1 MASYSN
7 IPLSATTADSRDS
20 LELAS
25 LASSDSPSRR
35 SSSSRSLSSRRLSA
49 ELATHDDP
57 LTLDIDDSDTRGRS
71 GPRPSRQRSYSVGS
85 TFDFNAHLFPLSASA
100 NDPLYL
106 SLDPTTT
113 RGSSFQNLEKQK
125 SITYFNGLS
134 LVVGLQIG
142 SGIFSSPAQ
151 VNSNAGSPGAALII
165 WLLSGILAWTGASS
179 YIELGG
185 AIPLSGGAQAY
196 LQHIFGDLPAFLFA
210 WVAIMV
216 MRPGSSAIISII
228 AGEYLG
234 SVFWG
239 SLAEDS
245 EPPPQ
250 IAVKALAL
258 LCLWFI
264 TILNCLSTK
273 AGTRAGD
280 VFLMIKLT
288 SLIAITVIG
297 IVVAVTG
304 FSVKEGGPSNEW
316 KQGNW
321 FKGSSK
327 DLGAYAVA
335 LYAGLWAF
343 DGWDNVNYIT
353 GEMKNPSRDLPR
365 VIHSAMPLVI
375 VCYIM
380 ANISYFFV
388 LPSSVIASS
397 TTVAVRFGTTVFG
410 NVGGILF
417 ALAVSISCVGA
428 LNATT
433 FTSGRLVYVAGKQ
446 GYLPKIFGRLGLK
459 YSGAAASGRGESTG
473 TTLKVPI
480 FGTAYTRTPIF
491 AMLLNAV
498 LSSFFTIV
506 GSFEALIAFYGVAGY
521 SFYFLTV
528 LGLIILRYREPD
540 LPRPYKCWIVTPIVF
555 CCVSLFL
562 VSRGVFGA
570 PVQTGGVVIFVM
582 VGVVVFWV
590 RVGMP
595 KGLKRVVGRLKF
607 WGKKGR
613 MEGEGW
619 AAVGEARP
627 VVAE

>member
-1 MASYSN
+1 MAAYSN

-25 LASSDSPSRR
+25 LASSDHSSRR
-35 SSSSRSLSSRRLSA
+35 SSSSSRSISSSRRLSV

-57 LTLDIDDSDTRGRS
+57 LTLEIDDSQTRRAGS
-71 GPRPSRQRSYSVGS
+71 RPLRQRSYSVGS

-100 NDPLYL
+100 SDPLYL

-125 SITYFNGLS
+125 SITYLNGLS

-165 WLLSGILAWTGASS
+165 WVISGILAWTGASS

-210 WVAIMV
+210 WVAVMV

-228 AGEYLG
+228 AGEYLS
-234 SVFWG
+234 SVMWG
-239 SLAEDS
+239 SLTEDA

-250 IAVKALAL
+250 IAVKVIALAG
-258 LCLWFI
+258 LWFI
-264 TILNCLSTK
+264 TLLNCLSTK
-273 AGTRAGD
+273 AGTRMGD
-280 VFLMIKLT
+280 VFLMVKLI

-304 FSVKEGGPSNEW
+304 FSVKPGGPSKEW

-321 FKGSSK
+321 FQGSSH
-327 DLGAYAVA
+327 DPGAYAVA

-375 VCYIM
+375 VCYLL

-410 NVGGILF
+410 TVGGILF
-417 ALAVSISCVGA
+417 ALAVSISCFGA

-446 GYLPKIFGRLGLK
+446 GYLPRVFGRLGIRWTAA
-459 YSGAAASGRGESTG
+459 SAAAAASAPTV
-473 TTLKVPI
+473 KVPV
-480 FGTAYTRTPIF
+480 FGTAYTRTPII
-491 AMLLNAV
+491 AMLLNAA
-498 LSSFFTIV
+498 LTSFFIV
-506 GSFEALIAFYGVAGY
+506 IGSFSALLTFYGVAGY
-521 SFYFLTV
+521 TFYFLTV
-528 LGLIILRYREPD
+528 LGLIVLRYREPE
-540 LPRPYKCWIVTPIVF
+540 LERPYRCWIVTPITF

-570 PVQTGGVVIFVM
+570 PVQTGGVVLF
-582 VGVVVFWV
+582 VGVGVIVYWV
-590 RVGMP
+590 RVGPP
-595 KGLKRVVGRLKF
+595 KSLKRLFRMGR
-607 WGKKGR
+607 WPWRRATPG
-613 MEGEGW
+613 GEW

-627 VVAE
+627 VVAS

>member
-1 MASYSN
+1 MATYSN

-25 LASSDSPSRR
+25 LASSDHDSRR
-35 SSSSRSLSSRRLSA
+35 SSSSSSRSISSSRRLSA

-57 LTLDIDDSDTRGRS
+57 LTLDIDDSETRRAGS
-71 GPRPSRQRSYSVGS
+71 RPLRQRSYSVGS

-100 NDPLYL
+100 SDPLYL

-125 SITYFNGLS
+125 SITYLNGLS

-165 WLLSGILAWTGASS
+165 WVISGILAWTGASS

-216 MRPGSSAIISII
+216 MRPGSTAIISII

-234 SVFWG
+234 SVLWG
-239 SLAEDS
+239 SLTEDAV
-245 EPPPQ
+245 PPPQ
-250 IAVKALAL
+250 IAVKAIALAG
-258 LCLWFI
+258 LWLI
-264 TILNCLSTK
+264 TLLNCLSTK
-273 AGTRAGD
+273 AGTRMGD
-280 VFLMIKLT
+280 VFLMVKLI

-297 IVVAVTG
+297 IVVAATG
-304 FSVKEGGPSNEW
+304 FSVKPGGPSNEW

-321 FKGSSK
+321 FQGSSH
-327 DLGAYAVA
+327 DPGAYAVA

-375 VCYIM
+375 VCYLL

-410 NVGGILF
+410 TAGGILF
-417 ALAVSISCVGA
+417 ALAVSISCLGA

-446 GYLPKIFGRLGLK
+446 GYLPRVFGRLGVRWT
-459 YSGAAASGRGESTG
+459 AAAPSSTA
-473 TTLKVPI
+473 TVKVPV
-480 FGTAYTRTPIF
+480 FGTSYTRTPIL
-491 AMLLNAV
+491 AMLLNAA
-498 LSSFFTIV
+498 LTSFFIV
-506 GSFEALIAFYGVAGY
+506 IGSFSALLTFYGVAGY
-521 SFYFLTV
+521 TFYFLTV
-528 LGLIILRYREPD
+528 LGLIVLRYREPE
-540 LPRPYKCWIVTPIVF
+540 LERPYRCWIITPIVF

-570 PVQTGGVVIFVM
+570 PVQTGGVVVFVA
-582 VGVVVFWV
+582 VGVVVYWF
-590 RVGMP
+590 RVGLP
-595 KGLKRVVGRLKF
+595 KGVKRLIPRWGR
-607 WGKKGR
+607 WRSTPG
-613 MEGEGW
+613 GEW

-627 VVAE
+627 VVAS

>member
-1 MASYSN
+1 MSYTN
-7 IPLSATTADSRDS
+7 IPLSANDDGRDS

-25 LASSDSPSRR
+25 LASSSPSPRH
-35 SSSSRSLSSRRLSA
+35 SSSSSPSLSSSRRLSA

-57 LTLDIDDSDTRGRS
+57 LTLDIDDHHHHN
-71 GPRPSRQRSYSVGS
+71 PRPIRQRSYSVGS

-100 NDPLYL
+100 SDPLYL
-106 SLDPTTT
+106 SLDPTATN
-113 RGSSFQNLEKQK
+113 RSSSQNLEKQK
-125 SITYFNGLS
+125 SITYLNGLS

-151 VNSNAGSPGAALII
+151 VNSNAGSPGAALLI

-179 YIELGG
+179 YAELGG

-210 WVAIMV
+210 WVAVVV
-216 MRPGSSAIISII
+216 MRPGSAAIISII

-239 SLAEDS
+239 SLTEDTD
-245 EPPPQ
+245 PPPQ
-250 IAVKALAL
+250 LAVKAIAL
-258 LCLWFI
+258 MGMWMI
-264 TILNCLSTK
+264 TFLNCLSTK
-273 AGTRAGD
+273 AGTRMGD
-280 VFLMIKLT
+280 VFLLIKLI
-288 SLIAITVIG
+288 SLMAITVIG
-297 IVVAVTG
+297 IVVAITG
-304 FSVKEGGPSNEW
+304 FSVKPGGPSMEW
-316 KQGNW
+316 KMGNW
-321 FKGSSK
+321 FGGSSK
-327 DLGAYAVA
+327 DPGAYAVA

-353 GEMKNPSRDLPR
+353 GEMKNPARDLPR

-375 VCYIM
+375 SCYM
-380 ANISYFFV
+380 LANISYFFV

-410 NVGGILF
+410 SVGGILF
-417 ALAVSISCVGA
+417 ALAVSISCLGA

-446 GYLPKIFGRLGLK
+446 GYLPKVFGRLGIRAVTN
-459 YSGAAASGRGESTG
+459 SVSTP
-473 TTLKVPI
+473 TTTTFRVPI
-480 FGTAYTRTPIF
+480 FGTSYTRTPIY
-491 AMLLNAV
+491 AMLLNGF
-498 LSSFFTIV
+498 LTSFFVII

-528 LGLIILRYREPD
+528 LGLIILRYREPG
-540 LPRPYKCWIVTPIVF
+540 LERPYKCWIVTPIVF

-570 PVQTGGVVIFVM
+570 PIQTAGVIIFVM
-582 VGVVVFWV
+582 IGVVVFWV
-590 RVGMP
+590 RVGPP
-595 KGLKRVVGRLKF
+595 KALKRVFGKLRF
-607 WGKKGR
+607 WKKGR
-613 MEGEGW
+613 KEEGW
-619 AAVGEARP
+619 SAVGEARP

>member
-1 MASYSN
+1 MSSYTN
-7 IPLSATTADSRDS
+7 IPLSASTADGRDS

-25 LASSDSPSRR
+25 LASSSPSRR
-35 SSSSRSLSSRRLSA
+35 SSSSSPSLSSSRRLSA

-57 LTLDIDDSDTRGRS
+57 LTLDIDDHTS
-71 GPRPSRQRSYSVGS
+71 GPSRPIRQRSYSVGS

-100 NDPLYL
+100 SDPLYL
-106 SLDPTTT
+106 SLDPTTP
-113 RGSSFQNLEKQK
+113 RGSSQNLEKQK
-125 SITYFNGLS
+125 SITYLNGLS

-151 VNSNAGSPGAALII
+151 VNSNAGSPGAALLI

-179 YIELGG
+179 YAELGG

-210 WVAIMV
+210 WVAVVV
-216 MRPGSSAIISII
+216 MRPGSAAIISII

-239 SLAEDS
+239 SLTEDA

-250 IAVKALAL
+250 LAVKAIALAGM
-258 LCLWFI
+258 WMI

-273 AGTRAGD
+273 AGTRMGD
-280 VFLMIKLT
+280 VFLLIKLI
-288 SLIAITVIG
+288 SLMAITIIG
-297 IVVAVTG
+297 IVVAITG
-304 FSVKEGGPSNEW
+304 FSVKPGGPSMEW
-316 KQGNW
+316 KMGNW
-321 FKGSSK
+321 FEGSSK
-327 DLGAYAVA
+327 DPGAYAVA

-353 GEMKNPSRDLPR
+353 GEMKNPTRDLPR

-375 VCYIM
+375 SCYLL
-380 ANISYFFV
+380 ANVSYFFV

-410 NVGGILF
+410 SVGGILF
-417 ALAVSISCVGA
+417 ALAVSISCLGA

-446 GYLPKIFGRLGLK
+446 GYLPRIFGRLGIR
-459 YSGAAASGRGESTG
+459 SASNSVSAPI
-473 TTLKVPI
+473 TTIRVPM
-480 FGTAYTRTPIF
+480 FGTSYTRTPIF
-491 AMLLNAV
+491 AMLLNAF
-498 LSSFFTIV
+498 LTSFFVIIGT
-506 GSFEALIAFYGVAGY
+506 FEALIAFYGVAGY

-528 LGLIILRYREPD
+528 LGLIVL
-540 LPRPYKCWIVTPIVF
+540 
-555 CCVSLFL
+555 
-562 VSRGVFGA
+562 RGVFGA
-570 PVQTGGVVIFVM
+570 PVQTGGVIVFVM

-590 RVGMP
+590 RVGPP
-595 KGLKRVVGRLKF
+595 KVLKRGLGKLRFWRRGRK
-607 WGKKGR
+607 
-613 MEGEGW
+613 EEGW
-619 AAVGEARP
+619 SAVGEARP
-627 VVAE
+627 VVAG

>member
-1 MASYSN
+1 MAYTN
-7 IPLSATTADSRDS
+7 IPLSASTADGRDS

-25 LASSDSPSRR
+25 LASSSPSRR
-35 SSSSRSLSSRRLSA
+35 SSSSSRSISSSRRLSA

-57 LTLDIDDSDTRGRS
+57 LTLDLDSGTQS
-71 GPRPSRQRSYSVGS
+71 SRPPRQRSYSVGS

-100 NDPLYL
+100 SDPLYL
-106 SLDPTTT
+106 SLSDPATG
-113 RGSSFQNLEKQK
+113 RGGSAQHLEKQK
-125 SITYFNGLS
+125 SITYLNGLS

-151 VNSNAGSPGAALII
+151 VNSNAGSPGAALVI

-179 YIELGG
+179 YAELGG

-210 WVAIMV
+210 WVAVVV
-216 MRPGSSAIISII
+216 MRPGSAAIISII

-234 SVFWG
+234 SVFSG
-239 SLAEDS
+239 SLTEDTD
-245 EPPPQ
+245 PPPQ
-250 IAVKALAL
+250 LAVKAIALAGM
-258 LCLWFI
+258 WMI
-264 TILNCLSTK
+264 TLLNCLSTK
-273 AGTRAGD
+273 AGTRMGD
-280 VFLMIKLT
+280 VFLLIKLV
-288 SLIAITVIG
+288 SLMAITVIG
-297 IVVAVTG
+297 IVVAITG
-304 FSVKEGGPSNEW
+304 FSVKPGGPSMEW
-316 KQGNW
+316 KMGNW
-321 FKGSSK
+321 FEGSSR
-327 DLGAYAVA
+327 DPGAYAVA

-353 GEMKNPSRDLPR
+353 GEMKNPARDLPR

-375 VCYIM
+375 SCYLL
-380 ANISYFFV
+380 ANVSYFFV

-410 NVGGILF
+410 SVGGILF
-417 ALAVSISCVGA
+417 ALAVSISCLGA

-446 GYLPKIFGRLGLK
+446 GYLPKVFGRLGIK
-459 YSGAAASGRGESTG
+459 SAN
-473 TTLKVPI
+473 TTTTTVRVPI
-480 FGTAYTRTPIF
+480 FGTSYTRTPIF
-491 AMLLNAV
+491 AMLLNGV
-498 LSSFFTIV
+498 LTSFFIII

-528 LGLIILRYREPD
+528 LGLIVLRYREPG
-540 LPRPYKCWIVTPIVF
+540 LERPYRCWITTPIVF

-590 RVGMP
+590 RVGPP
-595 KGLKRVVGRLKF
+595 KGVKRVFGRLKF
-607 WGKKGR
+607 WKKGR
-613 MEGEGW
+613 KEEGW
-619 AAVGEARP
+619 SAVGEARP

>member
-1 MASYSN
+1 MASYTN
-7 IPLSATTADSRDS
+7 VPLSGEDRDS

-25 LASSDSPSRR
+25 LASSSHSRASL
-35 SSSSRSLSSRRLSA
+35 SSDSRSLSSSRRLSA

-57 LTLDIDDSDTRGRS
+57 LTLEIDDSETYAVGGGS
-71 GPRPSRQRSYSVGS
+71 RPLRQRSYSVGS

-113 RGSSFQNLEKQK
+113 RGPSFQNLEKQK

-151 VNSNAGSPGAALII
+151 VNSSAGSPGAALLI

-239 SLAEDS
+239 ALAEDS
-245 EPPPQ
+245 DPPPQ
-250 IAVKALAL
+250 VAVKALAL
-258 LCLWFI
+258 LCLWGI

-280 VFLMIKLT
+280 VFLMIKLV

-304 FSVKEGGPSNEW
+304 FSVKDGGPSNEW
-316 KQGNW
+316 KTGNW
-321 FKGSSK
+321 FKGSSR
-327 DLGAYAVA
+327 DPGAYAVA

-375 VCYIM
+375 VCYLL

-410 NVGGILF
+410 SVGGILF

-446 GYLPKIFGRLGLK
+446 GYLPKLFGKLGVRF
-459 YSGAAASGRGESTG
+459 SRSSGRAGGEDQG
-473 TTLKVPI
+473 ATLKVPI
-480 FGTAYTRTPIF
+480 FGTAYTRTPIY

-498 LSSFFTIV
+498 LTSFFTVI
-506 GSFEALIAFYGVAGY
+506 GSFEALVAFYGVAGY

-528 LGLIILRYREPD
+528 LGLIVLRYREPD
-540 LPRPYKCWIVTPIVF
+540 LPRPYRCWIITPIVF

-570 PVQTGGVVIFVM
+570 PIQTAGVVVFVLI
-582 VGVVVFWV
+582 GVVVFWV
-590 RVGMP
+590 RVGPP
-595 KGLKRVVGRLKF
+595 KSLKRLGGKLRF
-607 WGKKGR
+607 WKKGR
-613 MEGEGW
+613 KEEGW
-619 AAVGEARP
+619 SAVGEARP

>member
-1 MASYSN
+1 MATYTN

-25 LASSDSPSRR
+25 LASSTPSQRDSSD
-35 SSSSRSLSSRRLSA
+35 SRSLSSSRRLSA

-57 LTLDIDDSDTRGRS
+57 LTLEIDDSETHRGS
-71 GPRPSRQRSYSVGS
+71 RPPRQRSYSVGS
-85 TFDFNAHLFPLSASA
+85 TFDFNSHLFPLSASA
-100 NDPLYL
+100 SDPLYL

-113 RGSSFQNLEKQK
+113 RGSSFQHLEKQK
-125 SITYFNGLS
+125 TITYLNGLS

-165 WLLSGILAWTGASS
+165 WLVSGILAWTGASS

-196 LQHIFGDLPAFLFA
+196 LQHIFGDLSAFLFA

-234 SVFWG
+234 SVLWG

-245 EPPPQ
+245 DPPPQ
-250 IAVKALAL
+250 IAVKIIAL
-258 LCLWFI
+258 LSLWFI

-273 AGTRAGD
+273 AGTRMGD
-280 VFLMIKLT
+280 VFLMIKLV

-316 KQGNW
+316 KEGNW
-321 FKGSSK
+321 FRGSSK
-327 DLGAYAVA
+327 DPGAYAIA

-375 VCYIM
+375 VCYIL

-410 NVGGILF
+410 SAGGILF
-417 ALAVSISCVGA
+417 ALAVSISCIGA

-433 FTSGRLVYVAGKQ
+433 FTSGRLVFVRAEGL
-446 GYLPKIFGRLGLK
+446 GYFSDHREDSGVWNGVHANTDLCDVVERGAHELFCGGR
-459 YSGAAASGRGESTG
+459 
-473 TTLKVPI
+473 
-480 FGTAYTRTPIF
+480 
-491 AMLLNAV
+491 
-498 LSSFFTIV
+498 
-506 GSFEALIAFYGVAGY
+506 
-521 SFYFLTV
+521 
-528 LGLIILRYREPD
+528 
-540 LPRPYKCWIVTPIVF
+540 
-555 CCVSLFL
+555 
-562 VSRGVFGA
+562 
-570 PVQTGGVVIFVM
+570 
-582 VGVVVFWV
+582 
-590 RVGMP
+590 
-595 KGLKRVVGRLKF
+595 
-607 WGKKGR
+607 
-613 MEGEGW
+613 
-619 AAVGEARP
+619 
-627 VVAE
+627 

>member
-1 MASYSN
+1 MSSYTN
-7 IPLSATTADSRDS
+7 IPLSASTADGRDS

-25 LASSDSPSRR
+25 LASSSPSRR
-35 SSSSRSLSSRRLSA
+35 SSSSSPSLSSSRRLSA

-57 LTLDIDDSDTRGRS
+57 LTLDIDDHAS
-71 GPRPSRQRSYSVGS
+71 GLSRPPRQRSYSVGS

-100 NDPLYL
+100 SDPLYL
-106 SLDPTTT
+106 SLDPTTN
-113 RGSSFQNLEKQK
+113 RGHSQNLEKQK
-125 SITYFNGLS
+125 SITYLNGLS

-151 VNSNAGSPGAALII
+151 VNSNAGSPGAALLI

-179 YIELGG
+179 YAELGG

-196 LQHIFGDLPAFLFA
+196 LQHIFGDLSAFLFA
-210 WVAIMV
+210 WVAVVV
-216 MRPGSSAIISII
+216 MRPGSAAIISII

-239 SLAEDS
+239 SLTEDAD
-245 EPPPQ
+245 PPPQ
-250 IAVKALAL
+250 LAVKALAL
-258 LCLWFI
+258 AGMWMI

-273 AGTRAGD
+273 AGTRMGD
-280 VFLMIKLT
+280 VFLLIKLI
-288 SLIAITVIG
+288 SLMAITIIG
-297 IVVAVTG
+297 IVVAITG
-304 FSVKEGGPSNEW
+304 FSVKPGGPSMEW
-316 KQGNW
+316 KMGNW
-321 FKGSSK
+321 FEGSSK
-327 DLGAYAVA
+327 DPGAYAVA

-353 GEMKNPSRDLPR
+353 GEMKNPTRDLPR

-375 VCYIM
+375 SCYLL
-380 ANISYFFV
+380 ANVSYFFV

-410 NVGGILF
+410 SVGGILF
-417 ALAVSISCVGA
+417 ALAVSISCLGA

-446 GYLPKIFGRLGLK
+446 GYLPKIFGRLGIR
-459 YSGAAASGRGESTG
+459 SVSNSVSTP
-473 TTLKVPI
+473 TTIRVPI
-480 FGTAYTRTPIF
+480 FGTSYTRTPIF
-491 AMLLNAV
+491 AMLLNAF
-498 LSSFFTIV
+498 LTSFFVII

-528 LGLIILRYREPD
+528 LGLIILRYREPG
-540 LPRPYKCWIVTPIVF
+540 LERPYRCWIVTPIVF

-570 PVQTGGVVIFVM
+570 PIQTGGVIIFVM

-590 RVGMP
+590 RVGPP
-595 KGLKRVVGRLKF
+595 KVVKRALGKLRF
-607 WGKKGR
+607 WKKGR
-613 MEGEGW
+613 KEEGW
-619 AAVGEARP
+619 SAVGEARP